1 MRTAVRTSTENLK
14 RATRWHRIRQY
25 HELVYP
31 SYGDPVDVLSFR
43 TDEAITD
50 KDPPQPDL
58 DLVKVEM
65 LHVPWN
71 PADVN
76 TIQGKYPSP
85 YGFSSQNH
93 NNIDRPSA
101 KSRYFDEHLV
111 AGSEGWG
118 RVASSNGKYLKEGS
132 LVTVGNPGLGTLRS
146 SLWVPESSL
155 LHVPEQLLE
164 ISGPGGCTLAQL
176 GGTALRMLSDFASL
190 RPGDVVSTGIGIGF
204 LFGSLF
210 ASLFV
215 VLHHAHYEFIY
226 SIIHCIMLIIY
237 SFIQLLNSMS

>member
-1 MRTAVRTSTENLK
+1 
-14 RATRWHRIRQY
+14 
-25 HELVYP
+25 VYP
-31 SYGDPVDVLSFR
+31 SYGDPVDVLSFQ
-43 TDEAITD
+43 TDEAIRD

-58 DLVKVEM
+58 VQVEM

-85 YGFSSQNH
+85 YGFSSQINKTR
-93 NNIDRPSA
+93 IDRPSP
-101 KSRYFDEHLV
+101 KSRYFYEHLV

-132 LVTVGNPGLGTLRS
+132 LVAVGNPGLGTLRS
-146 SLWVPESSL
+146 SLWAPESSL

-164 ISGPGGCTLAQL
+164 IAGPGGCTLAQL

-190 RPGDVVSTGIGIGF
+190 RLGDVVSTGIGIGSYF
-204 LFGSLF
+204 VCLF
-210 ASLFV
+210 ACL
-215 VLHHAHYEFIY
+215 
-226 SIIHCIMLIIY
+226 
-237 SFIQLLNSMS
+237 

>member
-132 LVTVGNPGLGTLRS
+132 LVTGILLTSCSRTIVGNF
-146 SLWVPESSL
+146 WAWWM
-155 LHVPEQLLE
+155 H
-164 ISGPGGCTLAQL
+164 
-176 GGTALRMLSDFASL
+176 
-190 RPGDVVSTGIGIGF
+190 IGSIGWHRITN
-204 LFGSLF
+204 
-210 ASLFV
+210 A
-215 VLHHAHYEFIY
+215 E
-226 SIIHCIMLIIY
+226 
-237 SFIQLLNSMS
+237 

>member
-1 MRTAVRTSTENLK
+1 
-14 RATRWHRIRQY
+14 
-25 HELVYP
+25 VYP

-58 DLVKVEM
+58 VKVEM

-85 YGFSSQNH
+85 YSLSSPN
-93 NNIDRPSA
+93 NINIDRPSA

-118 RVASSNGKYLKEGS
+118 RVASSNGNYLKEGS

-146 SLWVPESSL
+146 SLWVSESSL
-155 LHVPEQLLE
+155 LHLPEKLLE
-164 ISGPGGCTLAQL
+164 IAGPDGCTLAQL
-176 GGTALRMLSDFASL
+176 GGTALRMLSDFVSL
-190 RPGDVVSTGIGIGF
+190 RPGDVVSTRIGIG
-204 LFGSLF
+204 SY
-210 ASLFV
+210 FV
-215 VLHHAHYEFIY
+215 VLHHARY
-226 SIIHCIMLIIY
+226 
-237 SFIQLLNSMS
+237 